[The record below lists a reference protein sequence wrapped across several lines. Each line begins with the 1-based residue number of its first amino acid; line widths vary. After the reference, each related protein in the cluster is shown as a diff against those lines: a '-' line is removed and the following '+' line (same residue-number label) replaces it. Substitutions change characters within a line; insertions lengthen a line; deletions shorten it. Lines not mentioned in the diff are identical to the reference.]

1 MQIATAQDCHGALGT
16 SAPTT
21 HARLASMPDANRN
34 VAEVRIRFLDR
45 DDRVTFTTH
54 AQLVAGGRL
63 GARDGY
69 ATLREAMAQLAQLTL
84 GDAPAAVVLERDGRF
99 FGHEL
104 KGRDLEQGFRA
115 PLRPTYLESDDR
127 AEVVELRAT
136 ERHERVRALVDG
148 AYEHRFRA

>member
-1 MQIATAQDCHGALGT
+1 MHIASTSDRRAALGT

-21 HARLASMPDANRN
+21 NARLASTPDANRN
-34 VAEVRIRFLDR
+34 VAEARIRFHDR
-45 DDRVTFTTH
+45 EDDVTFTTH

-69 ATLREAMAQLAQLTL
+69 ATLRDAIAQLAQLTL

-104 KGRDLEQGFRA
+104 KNRDLEHGFRA

-136 ERHERVRALVDG
+136 DKHERLRALVDG
-148 AYEHRFRA
+148 AYAHRFRA